1 MPLLNRKR
9 KKGKGRQKEN
19 KSSSFFPPATLRRNA
34 RKHERS
40 VNKLVEYKSEMR
52 NAEMVAVSIEIPAA
66 SYHLRWKGNTPQ

>member
-9 KKGKGRQKEN
+9 KKGKGRQKVG
-19 KSSSFFPPATLRRNA
+19 SFFPAATLRRNA